1 MTEVDRV
8 LKPIKIS
15 YEGNLDFNEIY
26 KLIKNFLTDKKYDID
41 EKEHNY
47 SDSGAMSIKWEA
59 TQNINDYMQFVL
71 KVSVKG
77 SSIKKV
83 KLNKKDV
90 LSGKFDISIEAEINK
105 DYQDYYEGKPMI
117 KFFREFFDYLT
128 KQSEFNALGKR
139 LKEEAYS
146 LYDEIK
152 SYLGILK
159 VNS

>member
-1 MTEVDRV
+1 MTEVDNV

-26 KLIKNFLTDKKYDID
+26 KLIKKFLADKKYDIN

-47 SDSGAMSIKWEA
+47 SDSGSMKIKWEA
-59 TQNINDYMQFVL
+59 TQNITDYIQFVL
-71 KVSVKG
+71 KVSVNG

-83 KLNKKDV
+83 KLNKKEV
-90 LSGKFDISIEAEINK
+90 LSGKFNVEVEAEINK
-105 DYQDYYEGKPMI
+105 DYQDFYSGKPIM
-117 KFFREFFDYLT
+117 KFFREFFDYIV
-128 KQSEFNALGKR
+128 KQPEFNALGRR

-152 SYLGILK
+152 SYLGIQK